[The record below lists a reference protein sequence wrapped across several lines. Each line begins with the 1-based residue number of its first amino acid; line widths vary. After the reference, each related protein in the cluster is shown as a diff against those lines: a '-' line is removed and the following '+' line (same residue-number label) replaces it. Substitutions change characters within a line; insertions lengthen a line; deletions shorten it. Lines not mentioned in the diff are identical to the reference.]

1 MKHYKRILR
10 IIWGLVIVCLITL
23 GVCVVKLS
31 RPVLESGHPALNF
44 SVNKLVI
51 SDGTENVISWLR
63 FEKKEET
70 VAEETEE
77 NEEEAAPIAEFEGE
91 LPRIICWG
99 DSLTESSDQR
109 TAYPD
114 VLRELSGAEVINYGI
129 RSDTTLQIALR
140 AGAVGIFANECV
152 IPAES
157 VPVQVS
163 LHTKSGNRVSLLK
176 YGDSGVNPCSLG
188 GVRGRL
194 TLSENGGY
202 VFTRSS
208 PGEEV
213 YVEKGSRLT
222 TAGLAGADRNDI
234 LVLFTGTNDRPDKN
248 SIDDIIEL
256 QRRILEVSGC
266 EKYVVIGMTCKE
278 VMPEIEQV
286 NEALEKEYQNNFLD
300 IREYM
305 LQYGL
310 EAEGLG
316 ETAGDREDI
325 ASGEIPRSLRNDYV
339 HGNAYFY
346 DILARKLYERLQY
359 LGYLPV

>member
-129 RSDTTLQIALR
+129 R
-140 AGAVGIFANECV
+140 
-152 IPAES
+152 
-157 VPVQVS
+157 
-163 LHTKSGNRVSLLK
+163 
-176 YGDSGVNPCSLG
+176 
-188 GVRGRL
+188 
-194 TLSENGGY
+194 
-202 VFTRSS
+202 
-208 PGEEV
+208 
-213 YVEKGSRLT
+213 
-222 TAGLAGADRNDI
+222 
-234 LVLFTGTNDRPDKN
+234 
-248 SIDDIIEL
+248 
-256 QRRILEVSGC
+256 
-266 EKYVVIGMTCKE
+266 
-278 VMPEIEQV
+278 
-286 NEALEKEYQNNFLD
+286 
-300 IREYM
+300 
-305 LQYGL
+305 
-310 EAEGLG
+310 
-316 ETAGDREDI
+316 
-325 ASGEIPRSLRNDYV
+325 
-339 HGNAYFY
+339 
-346 DILARKLYERLQY
+346 
-359 LGYLPV
+359 